1 MSLDEVLWL
10 LCLGAVFLLY
20 YYNSRAW
27 ETIHNERQK
36 YQELQTKHTKLKRTL
51 ATRGRRLDVLL
62 STVSEAVLRVDRLG
76 RVLGGNELA
85 SNLFQFDKT
94 AELPQSMLIF
104 YRDSE
109 WLSQYQHAIQAL
121 PEKSVLPEMNIQ
133 GRIFLPRLAP
143 LGEKEALLLCM
154 DITAYV
160 QLQRKQQSLFENLM
174 HDLKT
179 PLTSLL
185 GYARSIES
193 FAEDVELRKEATTVI
208 VKEAKHINDL
218 MNSMLTLNQ
227 IGLEKKRGENFCDV
241 IAITQQVW
249 ESLKVQMV
257 NKNIKLQLLTSLPEL
272 KVAMSQADCHR
283 ILLNVAD
290 NAIKFSPEGSDINAV
305 IEEQNGFAVIKIQ
318 DSGFGISETYLPRV
332 TERFYRVDNV
342 RGRKNEEGHGLG
354 LAIVKETL
362 ERDGGK
368 LLIENGESDGLLVTI
383 QIPLKK

>member
-10 LCLGAVFLLY
+10 VCVGAVFLLY
-20 YYNSRAW
+20 YYNSRDW

-109 WLSQYQHAIQAL
+109 WLSQYQYAIQAL

-160 QLQRKQQSLFENLM
+160 QLPRKQQSLFENLM
-174 HDLKT
+174 HD
-179 PLTSLL
+179 
-185 GYARSIES
+185 
-193 FAEDVELRKEATTVI
+193 
-208 VKEAKHINDL
+208 
-218 MNSMLTLNQ
+218 
-227 IGLEKKRGENFCDV
+227 
-241 IAITQQVW
+241 
-249 ESLKVQMV
+249 
-257 NKNIKLQLLTSLPEL
+257 
-272 KVAMSQADCHR
+272 
-283 ILLNVAD
+283 
-290 NAIKFSPEGSDINAV
+290 
-305 IEEQNGFAVIKIQ
+305 
-318 DSGFGISETYLPRV
+318 
-332 TERFYRVDNV
+332 
-342 RGRKNEEGHGLG
+342 
-354 LAIVKETL
+354 
-362 ERDGGK
+362 
-368 LLIENGESDGLLVTI
+368 
-383 QIPLKK
+383 